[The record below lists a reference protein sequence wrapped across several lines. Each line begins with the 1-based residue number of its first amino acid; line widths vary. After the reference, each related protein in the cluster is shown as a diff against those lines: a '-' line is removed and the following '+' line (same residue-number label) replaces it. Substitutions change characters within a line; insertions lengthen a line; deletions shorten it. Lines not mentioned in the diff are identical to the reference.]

1 MMYSQDSFS
10 FISEKMPPNL
20 YQELLSYTQRRRKEE
35 TWNYNDK
42 LAGALEQQSSLS
54 DWSPQFEEYVVG
66 LSTQLWSQVYQT
78 CPWDFQEVKDVTPFI
93 RLRNLWVNYQK
104 QYEYNPI
111 HTHTG
116 IVSFVIF
123 TDIPYGSEER
133 KSHNSNGAFQLEADV
148 LPVDKTWNGVIL
160 MFPST
165 TKHAVYPFKSTQKER
180 VTVSGN
186 LIWNVEGVDEE
197 HY

>member
-1 MMYSQDSFS
+1 
-10 FISEKMPPNL
+10 MPSNL

-54 DWSPQFEEYVVG
+54 DWSPQFEEYVVR

-78 CPWDFQEVKDVTPFI
+78 CPWDFKEARDVTPFI
-93 RLRNLWVNYQK
+93 RLRNLWVNYQQ

-133 KSHNSNGAFQLEADV
+133 ESHDSNGAFQLEADV

>member
-10 FISEKMPPNL
+10 FLSEKMPSNL

-54 DWSPQFEEYVVG
+54 DWSPQFEEYVVK

-78 CPWDFQEVKDVTPFI
+78 CPWDFQEARDVTPFI
-93 RLRNLWVNYQK
+93 RLRNLWVNYQQ

-133 KSHNSNGAFQLEADV
+133 KSHNSTGAFQLEADV

>member
-1 MMYSQDSFS
+1 
-10 FISEKMPPNL
+10 MP
-20 YQELLSYTQRRRKEE
+20 
-35 TWNYNDK
+35 
-42 LAGALEQQSSLS
+42 
-54 DWSPQFEEYVVG
+54 VG
-66 LSTQLWSQVYQT
+66 LSRNKKCNS
-78 CPWDFQEVKDVTPFI
+78 FI
-93 RLRNLWVNYQK
+93 RLRNLWVNYQQ

-133 KSHNSNGAFQLEADV
+133 ESHNSNGAFQLEADV
-148 LPVDKTWNGVIL
+148 LPVDKTRNGVIL

>member
-1 MMYSQDSFS
+1 MLDY
-10 FISEKMPPNL
+10 L
-20 YQELLSYTQRRRKEE
+20 HSYGHRYIK
-35 TWNYNDK
+35 
-42 LAGALEQQSSLS
+42 
-54 DWSPQFEEYVVG
+54 
-66 LSTQLWSQVYQT
+66 T
-78 CPWDFQEVKDVTPFI
+78 CPWDFEEVKDVTPFI

-133 KSHNSNGAFQLEADV
+133 ESHNSNGAFQLEADV

>member
-10 FISEKMPPNL
+10 FLSEKMPQNL

-54 DWSPQFEEYVVG
+54 DWSPQFEEYVVR

-78 CPWDFQEVKDVTPFI
+78 CPWDFQETKNVIPFI
-93 RLRNLWVNYQK
+93 RLRNLWVNYQQ

-133 KSHNSNGAFQLEADV
+133 ESHNSNGAFLLEADV

>member
-1 MMYSQDSFS
+1 
-10 FISEKMPPNL
+10 MPQNL
-20 YQELLSYTQRRRKEE
+20 YQELLSYTQRRREEE

-54 DWSPQFEEYVVG
+54 DWSPQFEEYVVR
-66 LSTQLWSQVYQT
+66 LSTKLWSQVYQT
-78 CPWDFQEVKDVTPFI
+78 CPWDFQDSRDVTPFI
-93 RLRNLWVNYQK
+93 KLRNLWVNYQQ

-133 KSHNSNGAFQLEADV
+133 ESHNSNGAFQLEADV

>member
-1 MMYSQDSFS
+1 MYSQDSFS
-10 FISEKMPPNL
+10 FLSEKMPQNL

-54 DWSPQFEEYVVG
+54 DWSPQFEEYVVR

-78 CPWDFQEVKDVTPFI
+78 CPWDFQETKNVTPFI
-93 RLRNLWVNYQK
+93 RLRNLWVNYQQ

-133 KSHNSNGAFQLEADV
+133 ESHNRNGAFQLEADV